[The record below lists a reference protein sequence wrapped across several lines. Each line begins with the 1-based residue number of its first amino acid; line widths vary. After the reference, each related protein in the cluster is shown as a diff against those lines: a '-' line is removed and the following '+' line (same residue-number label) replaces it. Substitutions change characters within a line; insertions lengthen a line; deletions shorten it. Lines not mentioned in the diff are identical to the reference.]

1 MWWQPSCGASFI
13 APYPCTGM
21 ATWRGAGRYRTFT
34 RAALEYVI
42 HVPHYCY
49 VSAVDAQPV
58 GFWDCLQVMVVD
70 FDVHHGNGTMDAFYD
85 DPSVL
90 YVSTHQAGLWPYTGK
105 ARDAGGRGPGA
116 GCTVNIPLPGG
127 AGDEAMRQVGGSCW
141 KGANAGQGR
150 R

>member
-1 MWWQPSCGASFI
+1 MHSHNQLA
-13 APYPCTGM
+13 
-21 ATWRGAGRYRTFT
+21 WRGKVLARERHRSQPLICHNTSQIS
-34 RAALEYVI
+34 AAYA
-42 HVPHYCY
+42 PHGALA
-49 VSAVDAQPV
+49 S
-58 GFWDCLQVMVVD
+58 LQVMIVD

-116 GCTVNIPLPGG
+116 GCTVNVPLPGG

-141 KGANAGQGR
+141 KGGEGR